1 MYGQEGKKYPPYT
14 TLDDTKEKME
24 FKVVVGDRVEPWSVC
39 YNIPA
44 GVIRDGISCNFLLVD
59 ETQYISSDKGSLLTN
74 FGSSSNPVKALTGIE
89 TSDSNSMQFEYKQY
103 DKDMVSRYTIPFPLA
118 YKTIKLS
125 HPSRAEDALKFFI
138 NKVKMQGINST
149 EVMTHFMMRGDC
161 IDGKF
166 VTQDFL
172 RRNNLLQSEI
182 HEGLDNNVLYRVGGV
197 DLASAQDYSAM
208 VVTDVYRNFDGQGY
222 RYEVRNI
229 YTFNPDKQ
237 QLNQKSV
244 SKEIAR
250 ICLTMKI
257 DLLIVDASS
266 TQQFHANTIVDE
278 VAKIG
283 INTLVAGYQFA
294 NRGKVTLM
302 SYLESTFYSQTCKLP
317 KEDWLKR
324 HKSWKL
330 LYGELLTLRKEKK
343 DKTETLQ
350 FYAKLPDTDDH
361 CMALAMSVYG
371 VKYIELMIAKG
382 DLIKLENKRY
392 VPRLNK
398 FKLLSEIEN
407 KKERQYLYANVF

>member
-1 MYGQEGKKYPPYT
+1 
-14 TLDDTKEKME
+14 L
-24 FKVVVGDRVEPWSVC
+24 
-39 YNIPA
+39 
-44 GVIRDGISCNFLLVD
+44 
-59 ETQYISSDKGSLLTN
+59 
-74 FGSSSNPVKALTGIE
+74 
-89 TSDSNSMQFEYKQY
+89 
-103 DKDMVSRYTIPFPLA
+103 
-118 YKTIKLS
+118 
-125 HPSRAEDALKFFI
+125 
-138 NKVKMQGINST
+138 
-149 EVMTHFMMRGDC
+149 
-161 IDGKF
+161 
-166 VTQDFL
+166 
-172 RRNNLLQSEI
+172 
-182 HEGLDNNVLYRVGGV
+182 
-197 DLASAQDYSAM
+197 
-208 VVTDVYRNFDGQGY
+208 
-222 RYEVRNI
+222 
-229 YTFNPDKQ
+229 
-237 QLNQKSV
+237 
-244 SKEIAR
+244 
-250 ICLTMKI
+250 
-257 DLLIVDASS
+257 
-266 TQQFHANTIVDE
+266 DE